1 MNGDATSKNKLFSQL
16 VSIVTVQSAI
26 FFNTKTKDREE
37 GNSRIPSK
45 RKRDELTPSILV
57 DQTSTST
64 LFGEENNETTHC
76 SRQLGSFEKNEE
88 QIALKLNVIKDK
100 AVRFFSRC
108 IAEEFVPKG
117 LKLELE
123 PTIGY
128 YDQEFIDKWY
138 SKLKTFSPTLMND
151 IVAHCDK
158 TIVKTQDNIKDTETH
173 LKNLTER
180 EEYQCIEKPIK
191 NNEAN
196 TKQLLQQRKS
206 KKFNYLKNKQ
216 NSTTKETP
224 QPVKHKTGFQ
234 KTYASV
240 VQSTNNTNTNVST
253 TEKFSNTN
261 AENESQTL
269 LNKLK
274 TLNPNKRPQSRGKS
288 PSRST
293 SKTRQEPSPRDKEI
307 ENLKN
312 EIQIL
317 KQSQTNSITGDN
329 PKNALMASTPVGSTT
344 NNTEIINVLTF
355 IQQTMETLSAYNEQ
369 LKAKLDI
376 NLTHQDTL

>member
-1 MNGDATSKNKLFSQL
+1 MK
-16 VSIVTVQSAI
+16 
-26 FFNTKTKDREE
+26 
-37 GNSRIPSK
+37 
-45 RKRDELTPSILV
+45 
-57 DQTSTST
+57 
-64 LFGEENNETTHC
+64 
-76 SRQLGSFEKNEE
+76 
-88 QIALKLNVIKDK
+88 
-100 AVRFFSRC
+100 
-108 IAEEFVPKG
+108 
-117 LKLELE
+117 
-123 PTIGY
+123 
-128 YDQEFIDKWY
+128 
-138 SKLKTFSPTLMND
+138 D

-158 TIVKTQDNIKDTETH
+158 TIVKTEDNIKDTETH
-173 LKNLTER
+173 LKNITER
-180 EEYQCIEKPIK
+180 EEYQSIEKTIK

-196 TKQLLQQRKS
+196 TKQLLQQRKF
-206 KKFNYLKNKQ
+206 KKFNYLKYKQ
-216 NSTTKETP
+216 NSTTKETL
-224 QPVKHKTGFQ
+224 QPIKHKTGFQ

-240 VQSTNNTNTNVST
+240 VQSTNKSNTNVST
-253 TEKFSNTN
+253 TEKFINANT
-261 AENESQTL
+261 ENESQTL

-312 EIQIL
+312 EIRIL
-317 KQSQTNSITGDN
+317 KQSQTNTITGNN
-329 PKNALMASTPVGSTT
+329 PKNPQMASTLGGQTP